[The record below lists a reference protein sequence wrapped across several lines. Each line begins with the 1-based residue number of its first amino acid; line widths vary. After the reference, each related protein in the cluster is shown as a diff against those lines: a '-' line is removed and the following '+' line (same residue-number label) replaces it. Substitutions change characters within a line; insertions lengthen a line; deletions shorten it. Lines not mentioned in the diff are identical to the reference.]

1 MLAFCM
7 PQDMI
12 LASGSIF
19 ARHALVLLLLE
30 AVLAHMLLQFLMG
43 LVVAV
48 AVFALHEGVPNT
60 TVRGVLCMGD
70 GGAATGGG
78 VIVVEMI
85 AVELIAGI
93 GR

>member
-1 MLAFCM
+1 
-7 PQDMI
+7 
-12 LASGSIF
+12 
-19 ARHALVLLLLE
+19 
-30 AVLAHMLLQFLMG
+30 
-43 LVVAV
+43 
-48 AVFALHEGVPNT
+48 
-60 TVRGVLCMGD
+60 MGD